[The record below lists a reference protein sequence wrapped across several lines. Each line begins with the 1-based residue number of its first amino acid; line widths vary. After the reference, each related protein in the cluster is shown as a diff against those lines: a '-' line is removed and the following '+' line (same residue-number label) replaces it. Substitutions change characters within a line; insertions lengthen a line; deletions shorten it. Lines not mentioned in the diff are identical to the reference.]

1 MARLPAGLRWH
12 HPPPGSTA
20 VDAPT
25 AWLGVIGVII
35 AGFVVSLDTQV
46 CSPILGDIAAG
57 TGATLAEG
65 SWVTTAYLIAEVA
78 GLPLSPWL
86 SKAFGMRRLMAGAT
100 LCFLVASTG
109 CGMAGHFGAIIAW
122 RAVQG
127 LAGGIIFPC
136 CFAVVRT
143 HLPPAM
149 HHRGLAL
156 FGFILTVSPAVGPK
170 LAGVVTGL
178 GGWSWVFFLNW
189 IPGLAVIA
197 MVARLASSPIDWAE
211 LGRRNPLSVVSLV
224 GCLTLAAYC
233 LEQGG
238 RKSWFASA
246 DIVLAACLAVIC
258 AAVFCISADGTRRPL
273 LELPGGV
280 SRSTVMTWA
289 LGAIQGSVQYG
300 IFYVIPL
307 FLIENNGYDASRIGT
322 VVIISGIPQLL
333 LYPMMPRLMRA
344 CPDRGLMAAGA
355 GLMAISCFLNTG
367 LTAASDGTDFLLP
380 QILRGIGY
388 PLFAAPLSGM
398 VTRQGTR
405 EGAAHAS
412 SIFVIIRTIA
422 GAIMIVVL
430 TGFLDAREQFHVE
443 RFNHAAADTV
453 SAVTLHRT
461 ARRDAVAAS
470 FADSYRLFAWLLCAS
485 VMILIPSGR
494 LGRMLRV
501 GEASRSACQPGNEG
515 DPA

>member
-1 MARLPAGLRWH
+1 
-12 HPPPGSTA
+12 
-20 VDAPT
+20 
-25 AWLGVIGVII
+25 LGVIGVII

-57 TGATLAEG
+57 TGVTLAEG

-86 SKAFGMRRLMAGAT
+86 SKTFGVRRLMGGAT

-109 CGMAGHFGAIIAW
+109 CGMAGHLAVIIAW

-189 IPGLAVIA
+189 IPGLAVMA
-197 MVARLASSPIDWAE
+197 MVARLAPAPIDWAE

-224 GCLTLAAYC
+224 GGLTLAVYC

-238 RKSWFASA
+238 RKAWFASA
-246 DIVLAACLAVIC
+246 DILLAACLAAVC
-258 AAVFCISADGTRRPL
+258 GAVFCLSTDGKRRPL

-289 LGAIQGSVQYG
+289 LGAIQGGVQYG

-322 VVIISGIPQLL
+322 VVIVSGIPQLV
-333 LYPMMPRLMRA
+333 LYPVMPRLMRA
-344 CPDRGLMAAGA
+344 CPDRVLMAAGA
-355 GLMAISCFLNTG
+355 AVMAISCFINAG
-367 LTAASDGTDFLLP
+367 LTAASDGMDFVLP

-398 VTRQGTR
+398 VTRQGTG
-405 EGAAHAS
+405 EAAANAS

-430 TGFLDAREQFHVE
+430 TGFLDAREHVHAE
-443 RFNHAAADTV
+443 RFNHADPVAVSRVVPPRTV
-453 SAVTLHRT
+453 
-461 ARRDAVAAS
+461 RRDAVAAS

-485 VMILIPSGR
+485 VLILIPSGR
-494 LGRMLRV
+494 WGRRRRAV
-501 GEASRSACQPGNEG
+501 CVVPRPANEG